1 MRIRVAWPMTSSRK
15 RLKINKMEVNL
26 GTPDNSRKLRHR
38 RRRST
43 DQTFSMDEHSVGTR
57 MPLVYSHKNIISH
70 VKLLV
75 HTCQTQGYSDSSLY
89 VAMIVGANKYG

>member
-1 MRIRVAWPMTSSRK
+1 
-15 RLKINKMEVNL
+15 MEVNL

-38 RRRST
+38 RTRST

-57 MPLVYSHKNIISH
+57 MPLIYSHKNIISH